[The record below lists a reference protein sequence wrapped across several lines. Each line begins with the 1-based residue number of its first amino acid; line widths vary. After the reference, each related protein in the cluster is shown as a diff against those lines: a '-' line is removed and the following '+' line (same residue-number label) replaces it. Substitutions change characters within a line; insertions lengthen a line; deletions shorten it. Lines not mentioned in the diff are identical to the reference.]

1 MRLYHKNSNIK
12 SESPTRNFFHEGL
25 WLGLDVSGA
34 PRANGH
40 VVERLL
46 QTLDGGSTE
55 LLGSEVDVLP
65 LEVAGHVE
73 ALGLVAVAS
82 VEILDLVI
90 PLGETESGALRH
102 PVAVLHGHVIVH
114 DHEDAG
120 LPLFHLDPVA
130 FQLSR
135 SLARKHLDH
144 VAHRH
149 PEAAVR
155 QVDPSPNASHC
166 LPPFEFWIFARFSST
181 LSTADNAQSAT
192 IELPKEKA
200 SSQKLLEKSYI
211 IHLDYASIIAN
222 TTFLVKGNKKQAFL
236 LFLWPKS
243 YEFYD

>member
-1 MRLYHKNSNIK
+1 MKLYQKITNIK

-25 WLGLDVSGA
+25 WLGLDVSRA

-40 VVERLL
+40 VVERLF
-46 QTLDGGSTE
+46 QTLDGGSAE
-55 LLGSEVDVLP
+55 LLRREVDVLP
-65 LEVAGHVE
+65 LEMAGHAE

-82 VEILDLVI
+82 IEILDLVV
-90 PLGETESGALRH
+90 PLGETESSALRH
-102 PVAVLHGHVIVH
+102 PVAVLHGHVVVH
-114 DHEDAG
+114 DREDAG
-120 LPLFHLDPVA
+120 FFLFHLDPVA
-130 FQLSR
+130 LLLGR
-135 SLARKHLDH
+135 SLAEKHLDH

-166 LPPFEFWIFARFSST
+166 LPPSLFWIFARFSST

-211 IHLDYASIIAN
+211 IHLGLCFHYSKYYAICQVKIKTSISAV
-222 TTFLVKGNKKQAFL
+222 FMA
-236 LFLWPKS
+236 
-243 YEFYD
+243 